1 MPSQKIL
8 EQKKEVV
15 SSLVSDFKDA
25 VSFVFVDARGITVL
39 QDTEMRAELRKNNIK
54 YQVIKNTTSRFVFDE
69 MKIEGL
75 EETLK
80 GPTAIAFSNDDII
93 APAKILSKFAK
104 DFDKL
109 EIKTG
114 ILEGK
119 VISKEEV
126 NSLAKIP
133 GKEVLYAQIAFGLN
147 SPISKLAQLLEAL
160 RVKMED
166 NDGAVPASSAPATE
180 AAPAEAVA
188 TAVEEAPAAEKTE
201 ETATESVETPAEE
214 SAPEAAPEE
223 TPAEEA
229 ASETTEE

>member
-39 QDTEMRAELRKNNIK
+39 QDTEMRAELRKNNVK

-80 GPTAIAFSNDDII
+80 GPTAIAYSNEDII

-104 DFDKL
+104 DFEKL
-109 EIKTG
+109 EIKKG
-114 ILEGK
+114 VLEGK

-126 NSLAKIP
+126 SSLAKIP

-147 SPISKLAQLLEAL
+147 SPITKLAQLLDAV
-160 RVKMED
+160 RVKMEE
-166 NDGAVPASSAPATE
+166 NGGESPPVATPSAEEQATQEVVPAVEEPAEAATQVVEEVTEASQETAQATE
-180 AAPAEAVA
+180 AAS
-188 TAVEEAPAAEKTE
+188 EAPTE
-201 ETATESVETPAEE
+201 ENPET
-214 SAPEAAPEE
+214 
-223 TPAEEA
+223 
-229 ASETTEE
+229 

>member
-8 EQKKEVV
+8 DQKKEVV
-15 SSLVSDFKDA
+15 SSLVSEFKDA
-25 VSFVFVDARGITVL
+25 VSFVFVDARGVTVL
-39 QDTEMRAELRKNNIK
+39 EDTAMRAELRKNNIK
-54 YQVIKNTTSRFVFDE
+54 YQVIKNTTSKFVFDE
-69 MKIEGL
+69 LKVEGL

-104 DFDKL
+104 EYEKL

-126 NSLAKIP
+126 SALAKIP

-160 RVKMED
+160 RVKLE
-166 NDGAVPASSAPATE
+166 DGAETS
-180 AAPAEAVA
+180 AAPV
-188 TAVEEAPAAEKTE
+188 E
-201 ETATESVETPAEE
+201 ETAEPVAEAKAEE
-214 SAPEAAPEE
+214 
-223 TPAEEA
+223 TVAEEA
-229 ASETTEE
+229 AAPEASSEETAAEEAKPEA